1 MILNKSAHER
11 GFAHGSIY
19 KSQIVDLKTVRGD
32 KGTGGVPNVHFGLG
46 KDVRPDDK
54 KRLTLDDD
62 GFPFLGTLMKS
73 GDAVCAYVDRTT
85 GRTQV
90 EKFHGDEA
98 AYVEEVRIICEL
110 FVLLT
115 EPATDKN
122 SKRVE
127 GLRGAEGAHQ
137 VPSPA
142 QAGNRGQVLIST
154 RTEGCQFA
162 AVPRGGHALLRVGNA
177 ARHHHQPPRVPVS
190 DDDRHVRRVYCGQG
204 GSDARLCAG
213 RHPFLLL
220 GGRHSRGLLW
230 RATASGRLQLSRE
243 RADVLGH
250 HGQGVCGRHLH
261 RRRVLPTSASHGR
274 GQVPSPHDRPR

>member
-115 EPATDKN
+115 EPATDKY

-177 ARHHHQPPRVPVS
+177 ARHHH
-190 DDDRHVRRVYCGQG
+190 
-204 GSDARLCAG
+204 
-213 RHPFLLL
+213 
-220 GGRHSRGLLW
+220 
-230 RATASGRLQLSRE
+230 
-243 RADVLGH
+243 
-250 HGQGVCGRHLH
+250 
-261 RRRVLPTSASHGR
+261 
-274 GQVPSPHDRPR
+274 